1 MRAVALLLAVALVGC
16 GNGRVGG
23 GAPAD
28 SPSKAERAAAIA
40 KELRAN
46 PDAAEATLEKH
57 GVTQAQW
64 TELLSEI
71 AADEALTRAYE
82 AALAR

>member
-1 MRAVALLLAVALVGC
+1 MRAMTFVLAIALLGC

-23 GAPAD
+23 GAPET
-28 SPSKAERAAAIA
+28 SPSKAERAAAIT

-46 PDAAEATLEKH
+46 PDAAEATLAKH
-57 GVTQAQW
+57 GMTPEEW
-64 TELLSEI
+64 TALMSDI
-71 AADEALTRAYE
+71 AADEALTREYE